1 MVVGTVAQGL
11 VLHTPFQCC
20 SFEEAE
26 CHFRPGSASTAAIL
40 HSGRS
45 REDQVWAGMVCPAG
59 SGEGLPSATS
69 LPHAWLPLAT

>member
-11 VLHTPFQCC
+11 VLHTPFKYC

-26 CHFRPGSASTAAIL
+26 CHFPQGSASTAAIL

-45 REDQVWAGMVCPAG
+45 EEDQVCPAG
-59 SGEGLPSATS
+59 SGEGLSSATS
-69 LPHAWLPLAT
+69 LPCAWLPLAT